1 MFSRIQFLHNRTE
14 LPDVKADIIFVA
26 LVRGARF
33 QADTIFE
40 NLDRGVRCLGEHN
53 LCIIIQ
59 EGGNIFRRSK
69 SLNLE
74 TEVPDA

>member
-26 LVRGARF
+26 LVRGFRF

-40 NLDRGVRCLGEHN
+40 NLDRGVRCLCEHN

-59 EGGNIFRRSK
+59 GGHIFRRSK
-69 SLNLE
+69 SLNPE